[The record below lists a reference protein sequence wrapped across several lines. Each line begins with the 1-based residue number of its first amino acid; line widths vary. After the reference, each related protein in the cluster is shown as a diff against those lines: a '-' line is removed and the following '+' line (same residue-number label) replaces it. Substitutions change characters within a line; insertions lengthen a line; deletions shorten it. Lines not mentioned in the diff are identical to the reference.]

1 MIPPPGT
8 SSDTAHGMGLC
19 VPSILQA
26 HPHRLLSPGLVVSLV
41 AQLLKAGSEVSCSVS
56 SCLSLICPLWSQG
69 TTLPA

>member
-8 SSDTAHGMGLC
+8 SSDTALC
-19 VPSILQA
+19 VPSVLQA

-41 AQLLKAGSEVSCSVS
+41 ARLLKAGSEVSPSVS